1 MLGSRFLRRTGSG
14 LTVLVVLALGGAAP
28 ASATSSYHVVPGDT
42 LYSIAARFG
51 TSIQEIVAL
60 NGLPNPNLIFAGQ
73 NLTLPGEDNTQQAT
87 VTPIEF
93 GGTYV
98 VQPGDTLW
106 GIASRYGITVAQ
118 LVEMNRHTVS
128 NQDLI
133 FVDQVLNVPGSGD
146 SGGGSLTPI
155 PDPPAHSADI
165 ETLLEQTAN
174 AYGIDPALV
183 KAIAWQESGW
193 QQNAVSSSGA
203 LGVMQ
208 VMPATGGWIAT
219 ELVGRPL
226 DIAGSP
232 SDNILAGV
240 VYLEWLIRYTGDE
253 YTALAAYYQ
262 GPGSVSRHGLFNETI
277 RYVDNVYAIRAY
289 IQQHGTPPRS

>member
-14 LTVLVVLALGGAAP
+14 LTVLAVLALGSAAP
-28 ASATSSYHVVPGDT
+28 ASAASSYHVVPGDT
-42 LYSIAARFG
+42 LYGIAARFG
-51 TSIQEIVAL
+51 LSVQEIVAM
-60 NGLPNPNLIFAGQ
+60 NGISNPNLIYAGQ
-73 NLTLPGEDNTQQAT
+73 SLALPGDESTQPVPVAP
-87 VTPIEF
+87 VTST
-93 GGTYV
+93 GSYT

-106 GIASRYGITVAQ
+106 GIASRYGISVAQ
-118 LVEMNRHTVS
+118 LVEMNRHSIV

-133 FVDQVLNVPGSGD
+133 FVGQVLSVPGSGAT
-146 SGGGSLTPI
+146 GAA
-155 PDPPAHSADI
+155 PPAPVTSDI
-165 ETLLEQTAN
+165 ELLMEQTAI
-174 AYGIDPALV
+174 AYGIDPALI

-193 QQNAVSSSGA
+193 QQHVVSSSGA

-208 VMPATGGWIAT
+208 VMPATGGWVAT

-226 DIAGSP
+226 DIANSP

-262 GPGSVSRHGLFNETI
+262 GPGSVSRHGLFADTVN
-277 RYVDNVYAIRAY
+277 YVNNVYAIRDY
-289 IQQHGTPPRS
+289 IRQHGTPPRS